1 MLTVTPSIRHTT
13 TPTTAM
19 RAHAMDAPRVSM
31 TIRARAA
38 TTATTTAARRA
49 HAGRVI
55 ITTHHLHHRCI
66 REPIRPAPD
75 AFARRRDAAARASSA
90 PSTPVPSLDWRPT
103 LTAEEL
109 VASAAVAGVASVAWV
124 ALALGRFAAPMSL
137 AQRVVSGCVA
147 LVAYNAALYYFRERA
162 HADAAVSYRAAADAS
177 SRFTRV
183 GDVDVHFKRVKY
195 ARGAPKRV
203 VECMHGFGAN
213 VSSWTVRDTMAAL
226 SEALEADVAAH
237 DSAGFGLTERVRDVG
252 KYTRASD
259 AKVCAAIIEQMKSD
273 ASSLSLETVLVG
285 HSLGAVGAALACS
298 NDIGASRI
306 VLVAPAIIAGKMR
319 PKGRLPTTTRVVLAC
334 ITATATAATW
344 CLTYAMKPFVV
355 FVLRQLVRNKQFW
368 INGLRAA
375 IDKSRVAL
383 MPANWIDGYRQPSI
397 VRGWEDG
404 MFRVVLAAVAAANS
418 PAEIFRAALAAARR
432 DRDDQAADDE
442 EEDAIQAIVKSGVKV
457 LIVHGENDAIVP
469 VTNSLAL
476 VDRIP
481 NARLEIVA
489 RCGHM
494 PHEESP
500 QDFIRIVQSFCNDAT

>member
-1 MLTVTPSIRHTT
+1 
-13 TPTTAM
+13 
-19 RAHAMDAPRVSM
+19 MDAPRVSM
-31 TIRARAA
+31 TMRARATPA
-38 TTATTTAARRA
+38 SATAARRA

-55 ITTHHLHHRCI
+55 ITTHHLQHHRCI
-66 REPIRPAPD
+66 RECIRPAPD
-75 AFARRRDAAARASSA
+75 AFARRRATAARASSA
-90 PSTPVPSLDWRPT
+90 PSAPVPSLDWRPT

-109 VASAAVAGVASVAWV
+109 VASAAVAGFASVAWV
-124 ALALGRFAAPMSL
+124 ALAFGR
-137 AQRVVSGCVA
+137 
-147 LVAYNAALYYFRERA
+147 LYYFRERA

-195 ARGAPKRV
+195 VRGAPKRV

-213 VSSWTVRDTMAAL
+213 VSSWTVRDTMVAL

-273 ASSLSLETVLVG
+273 ASSSSSLETVLVG

-298 NDIGASRI
+298 NDIGASRV
-306 VLVAPAIIAGKMR
+306 VLVAPAIIAGKTR
-319 PKGRLPTTTRVVLAC
+319 SPKGRLPITIRVVLAC

-368 INGLRAA
+368 INGLSAA
-375 IDKSRVAL
+375 IDKSRVAS
-383 MPANWIDGYRQPSI
+383 MPVNWVDGYRQPSI

-404 MFRVVLAAVAAANS
+404 MFRVVLAAVAAVNS

-432 DRDDQAADDE
+432 DLDDQAADDE

-481 NARLEIVA
+481 NARLEIVP

>member
-1 MLTVTPSIRHTT
+1 
-13 TPTTAM
+13 M
-19 RAHAMDAPRVSM
+19 RACAMDAPRVSM
-31 TIRARAA
+31 TMRARATLA
-38 TTATTTAARRA
+38 AATAARRA

-55 ITTHHLHHRCI
+55 NTTQHLQHRRCI
-66 REPIRPAPD
+66 RECVRPAPE
-75 AFARRRDAAARASSA
+75 ALARRRDTSARASSA
-90 PSTPVPSLDWRPT
+90 PSAPVPSLDWRPT

-109 VASAAVAGVASVAWV
+109 VASAAVAGFASVAWV

-147 LVAYNAALYYFRERA
+147 LVAYNAAMYYFRERA

-213 VSSWTVRDTMAAL
+213 VSSWTVRDTMVAL

-273 ASSLSLETVLVG
+273 ASSSSLETVLVG

-298 NDIGASRI
+298 NDIGASRV
-306 VLVAPAIIAGKMR
+306 VLVAPAIIAGKTR
-319 PKGRLPTTTRVVLAC
+319 SPKGRLPVTIRLVLAC

-375 IDKSRVAL
+375 IDKSRIAS

-469 VTNSLAL
+469 VTNSRAL

-489 RCGHM
+489 QCGHM

>member
-1 MLTVTPSIRHTT
+1 
-13 TPTTAM
+13 
-19 RAHAMDAPRVSM
+19 MDAPRVSM
-31 TIRARAA
+31 PMRARATPA
-38 TTATTTAARRA
+38 SATAARRA

-55 ITTHHLHHRCI
+55 ITTHHLQHHRCV
-66 REPIRPAPD
+66 RECIRPAPD
-75 AFARRRDAAARASSA
+75 AFARRRATAARASSA
-90 PSTPVPSLDWRPT
+90 PSAPVPSLDWRPT

-109 VASAAVAGVASVAWV
+109 VASAAVAGFASVAWV
-124 ALALGRFAAPMSL
+124 ALVLGRFAAPMSL

-147 LVAYNAALYYFRERA
+147 LVAYNAAMYYFRERA

-213 VSSWTVRDTMAAL
+213 VSSWTVRDTMVAL

-273 ASSLSLETVLVG
+273 ASSSSLETVLVG

-298 NDIGASRI
+298 NDIGASRV
-306 VLVAPAIIAGKMR
+306 VLVAPAIIVGKTR
-319 PKGRLPTTTRVVLAC
+319 SPKGRLPVTIRVVLAC

-368 INGLRAA
+368 INGLSAA
-375 IDKSRVAL
+375 IDKSRVAS
-383 MPANWIDGYRQPSI
+383 MPVNWVDGYRQPSI

-432 DRDDQAADDE
+432 DLDDQAADDE

-469 VTNSLAL
+469 VTNSRAL

-489 RCGHM
+489 QCGHM